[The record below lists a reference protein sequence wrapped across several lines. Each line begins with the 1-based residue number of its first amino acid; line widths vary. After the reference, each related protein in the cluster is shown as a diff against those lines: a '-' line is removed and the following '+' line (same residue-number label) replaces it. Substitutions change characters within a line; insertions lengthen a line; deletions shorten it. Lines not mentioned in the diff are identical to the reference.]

1 MHLFSYIRQ
10 HNATSSQRARAKG
23 HLLNITDWFFGR
35 YHLKGLDLGF
45 HKSELLRC
53 ENDGQG
59 QGSRSNVKN
68 LHFSNF
74 VKKCPILF
82 PHYRL
87 IIYVWTRRNEAAN
100 APCFTISKTPST
112 NRYVLSANKF
122 YEITQ
127 NRTAISRKINLSAS
141 YKLYHVMLLPYS
153 AHAWIQN
160 G

>member
-1 MHLFSYIRQ
+1 MDKVR
-10 HNATSSQRARAKG
+10 
-23 HLLNITDWFFGR
+23 
-35 YHLKGLDLGF
+35 
-45 HKSELLRC
+45 
-53 ENDGQG
+53 GQG
-59 QGSRSNVKN
+59 QMSKIFIFQI
-68 LHFSNF
+68 LY
-74 VKKCPILF
+74 KKCPILF

-153 AHAWIQN
+153 AHAYIQN